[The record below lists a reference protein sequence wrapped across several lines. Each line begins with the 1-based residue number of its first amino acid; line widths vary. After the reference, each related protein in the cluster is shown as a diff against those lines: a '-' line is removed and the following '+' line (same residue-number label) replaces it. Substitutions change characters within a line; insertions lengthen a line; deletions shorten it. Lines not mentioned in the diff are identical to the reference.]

1 MHDRQNEREW
11 PRTAAVGPRLSG
23 MRGGAGP
30 VFVRRRP
37 GPGASLPSP
46 SVSTVT
52 AYSSD
57 SAVPRAHI
65 GAYPKRRAV
74 PAPAPADVPPAVD
87 EARYADFFAE
97 GASALDPGVVGGGAD
112 GLRLG

>member
-1 MHDRQNEREW
+1 
-11 PRTAAVGPRLSG
+11 

-30 VFVRRRP
+30 VFVRRLR
-37 GPGASLPSP
+37 GPVASPPSP

-74 PAPAPADVPPAVD
+74 PAPADVPPAVD

-97 GASALDPGVVGGGAD
+97 GASALDPGVVVGGAD

>member
-1 MHDRQNEREW
+1 M
-11 PRTAAVGPRLSG
+11 
-23 MRGGAGP
+23 
-30 VFVRRRP
+30 
-37 GPGASLPSP
+37 
-46 SVSTVT
+46 T

-74 PAPAPADVPPAVD
+74 AAAPADVPPAVD

-97 GASALDPGVVGGGAD
+97 GASALDPGVVVGGAD

>member
-1 MHDRQNEREW
+1 V
-11 PRTAAVGPRLSG
+11 VGPRLSG
-23 MRGGAGP
+23 MRGAGGHA
-30 VFVRRRP
+30 FVPRRP
-37 GPGASLPSP
+37 APGASPASP

-74 PAPAPADVPPAVD
+74 PAAPADVPPAVD

-97 GASALDPGVVGGGAD
+97 GASALDPGVAVGGAD